1 MSSYRVSLRPW
12 TDSVFEKRGV
22 DDPAHLGDLHGSV
35 GVLRFTGHGNKQER
49 RNAPHAEYRR
59 KPFFLVHIHLI
70 YADLPG
76 IFFGQRLHN
85 RPHHPAG
92 TAPRSVKIDYGRQ
105 IALVFP
111 FRIGAEVIN
120 PLLEFRCRQF
130 DCFHSMLFFSR
141 RRLPAEAAM
150 PNISATAVPILAF
163 RIVFMARLYSI
174 TQKSEI
180 SYAPATPGTVNDE
193 PAVFPATYPA
203 RAVNAVP
210 YAACMQSDYRSD
222 AVRTQF
228 GCSLATVNAALYT
241 GRLQLGCR
249 SEAIPPQ
256 LMRLGMR
263 SEYRHKRI

>member
-1 MSSYRVSLRPW
+1 M
-12 TDSVFEKRGV
+12 
-22 DDPAHLGDLHGSV
+22 
-35 GVLRFTGHGNKQER
+35 
-49 RNAPHAEYRR
+49 
-59 KPFFLVHIHLI
+59 LV
-70 YADLPG
+70 
-76 IFFGQRLHN
+76 
-85 RPHHPAG
+85 
-92 TAPRSVKIDYGRQ
+92 
-105 IALVFP
+105 
-111 FRIGAEVIN
+111 
-120 PLLEFRCRQF
+120 
-130 DCFHSMLFFSR
+130 FSR

-193 PAVFPATYPA
+193 PAIFPATYPA

-241 GRLQLGCR
+241 GRLQLGCC
-249 SEAIPPQ
+249 SEAVPPQ
-256 LMRLGMR
+256 SMRLGMR
-263 SEYRHKRI
+263 SEYRHERI